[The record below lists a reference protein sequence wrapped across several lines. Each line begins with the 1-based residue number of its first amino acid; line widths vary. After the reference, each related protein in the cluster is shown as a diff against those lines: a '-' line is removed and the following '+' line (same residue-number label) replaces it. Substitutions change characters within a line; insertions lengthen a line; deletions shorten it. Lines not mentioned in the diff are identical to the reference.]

1 MKLIPLK
8 VQIEEARIRRLESR
22 DLNRLEGK
30 CVVIAI
36 ISVYMG
42 VSLTW
47 NGKVWS
53 QVSSKEWVIDWVNIC
68 TKNNHYWKAN
78 VRQRKCHSSEFR
90 DAGRGWSPLT
100 QSQGV
105 SQLGQVS
112 QSELKCWF
120 GKLGGQEECLGEEM
134 RSARQQKAAW
144 STVNEDLPH
153 NTSRF

>member
-47 NGKVWS
+47 NGKV
-53 QVSSKEWVIDWVNIC
+53 
-68 TKNNHYWKAN
+68 
-78 VRQRKCHSSEFR
+78 
-90 DAGRGWSPLT
+90 
-100 QSQGV
+100 
-105 SQLGQVS
+105 
-112 QSELKCWF
+112 
-120 GKLGGQEECLGEEM
+120 
-134 RSARQQKAAW
+134 
-144 STVNEDLPH
+144 
-153 NTSRF
+153 